1 MKKESIKVEQLSIKE
16 QLARFGIPNNLVDFI
31 EKIGRIIDV
40 EISGNFCYLYIE
52 PILSQTIEELKYSN
66 TTMTKEE
73 IIDRF
78 IEDLPREFS
87 RNFKEDFLRNILL
100 FPDSPISLI
109 ILRSNYKE
117 IDPTNPNQF
126 KEKTIYSVYGRL
138 DLDVDENGQPIKPKL
153 SKSKKQKF

>member
-1 MKKESIKVEQLSIKE
+1 MKKEGIKVEQLSIKE
-16 QLARFGIPNNLVDFI
+16 QLSRFGVPNNLVSFI

-52 PILSQTIEELKYSN
+52 PILSQTSE
-66 TTMTKEE
+66 EE
-73 IIDRF
+73 IINRF
-78 IEDLPREFS
+78 IKGLPREFS
-87 RNFKEDFLRNILL
+87 RNFKEDFLKNILL